1 MLILNEKKIGSIA
14 GEDVNR
20 KRLFQII
27 GVVTVINILSRF
39 FGFVREVMIGYH
51 FGTSSLADSVVLAYT
66 IPNFLYLVLGGAVTT
81 AYISIFSKMANDI
94 EKQRFHNTVFTYMLI
109 FLLLITAGL
118 MVFAKP
124 IVAFFFSGLA
134 GSQLLMTSQLF
145 MITAPSAL
153 FLVFSMWFSGIL
165 NAQDQFYGAAVAAL
179 VNNGMFVL
187 LVVLLYPFCGIY
199 AYGWGAVASAAVMLL
214 ILFVQLRKNNLHRF
228 QFQLVTTEP
237 EYIARML
244 KIAVPVLFGGATLQ
258 LYIFIQ
264 RMFASQLEAGYVAA
278 LNYALKFVQLPQVI
292 LMTSVTTV
300 IYPMLAKKTAEKD
313 YGGISS
319 IFFRGLKSLFIIIV
333 PVSVF
338 VYFYAEEM
346 VKLIFEYGSFTAQST
361 KMTAMMLKIFIIGMF
376 AQAANLFITRFFYAM
391 EKSFV
396 PVATGMIS
404 VFGVNILIIKL
415 FIGKYGADA
424 VAWGTTVSAIVQF
437 LMLAVA
443 SVVQLRLQ
451 PEKEAQW
458 LRLILYA
465 LCATIAAAIIHKY
478 IDFHHH
484 IANIF
489 IGGLTFVLVSLLLL
503 KSFRL
508 VSFQRL
514 PMMK

>member
-1 MLILNEKKIGSIA
+1 MGMMNAKNSGIA

-20 KRLFQII
+20 KRLFQVI
-27 GVVTVINILSRF
+27 GVVTVINILARF
-39 FGFVREVMIGYH
+39 FGFIREVIIGYH

-66 IPNFLYLVLGGAVTT
+66 IPNFLYLVLGGAITT
-81 AYISIFSKMANDI
+81 AYISIYSKMVNDI
-94 EKQRFHNTVFTYMLI
+94 EKQRFHNTVFTYMLV
-109 FLLLITAGL
+109 FLLLLTAGL
-118 MVFAKP
+118 MLFSKA
-124 IVAFFFSGLA
+124 IVAFFFSGLT

-145 MITAPSAL
+145 AITAPSAL

-165 NAQDQFYGAAVAAL
+165 NAQNQFYSAAVATL

-199 AYGWGAVASAAVMLL
+199 AYGWGAVASAVMMIA
-214 ILFVQLRKNNLHRF
+214 ILFVHLRKNNLHRF
-228 QFQLVTTEP
+228 RFQWVTTES
-237 EYIARML
+237 EYIVRML
-244 KIAVPVLFGGATLQ
+244 KIAIPVLFGGATLQ

-278 LNYALKFVQLPQVI
+278 LNYASKFVQLPQTI

-300 IYPMLAKKTAEKD
+300 IYPMLAKKTAEQD
-313 YGGISS
+313 YAGISS
-319 IFFRGLKSLFIIIV
+319 IFFRGLKSLFMIII
-333 PVSVF
+333 PVSIF
-338 VYFYAEEM
+338 VYFYAEEV

-361 KMTAMMLKIFIIGMF
+361 KMTAMMLKIFVIGMF
-376 AQAANLFITRFFYAM
+376 AQAANLFVTRFFYAM

-424 VAWGTTVSAIVQF
+424 VAWGTTISAMVQF
-437 LMLAVA
+437 LTLIAA

-451 PEKEAQW
+451 PEKETQW
-458 LRLILYA
+458 LRLFLYA
-465 LCATIAAAIIHKY
+465 ICVTVAASIIHKY
-478 IDFHHH
+478 VDFSNH
-484 IANIF
+484 IVNIAV
-489 IGGLTFVLVSLLLL
+489 GGVIFVLFSFLLL

-508 VSFQRL
+508 ISLQRL